1 MPLFKSRRPAIEQN
15 RKPLVIAHRGASAF
29 APENTLAAFKLAIAL
44 GADGVELDAQL
55 SSDGQAVVIHDAR
68 VNRTTNRTGLVQ
80 SFTAAELQQLDAG
93 GWFERRL
100 IMRPRLRA
108 SLEREAAFARKDD
121 LSLSVEPV
129 PTLRSVLALLARA
142 KLRRIYIEFKGSHAN
157 MKALVEEVILLIRE
171 FRLERVVTL
180 LSFDH
185 ESVRLAK
192 RRAGGIRTAATF
204 SIAGQRGITA
214 RSVIRAIQDVDAD
227 EAALHY
233 GLATRRMVEA
243 LHEHDL
249 AVSAWTANSKLV
261 MRRLA
266 ASGVDSIMT
275 NYPKRLIEILEIN
288 RSGIHA

>member
-1 MPLFKSRRPAIEQN
+1 MPLFKSRRPAIEHN

-29 APENTLAAFKLAIAL
+29 APENTLAAFKLAVAH

-80 SFTAAELQQLDAG
+80 NFTAAELQQLDAG

-108 SLEREAAFARKDD
+108 TLEREASFALKRG
-121 LSLSVEPV
+121 LSVSVEPV
-129 PTLRSVLALLARA
+129 PTLHSVLALLARA
-142 KLRRIYIEFKGSHAN
+142 RLQRIYIEFKGSKAN
-157 MKALVEEVILLIRE
+157 MRALVEEVISLIRE
-171 FRLERVVTL
+171 FRLERVATL
-180 LSFDH
+180 LSFNH
-185 ESVRLAK
+185 ESVKLAK
-192 RRAGGIRTAATF
+192 QLAGDIRTAATF
-204 SIAGQRGITA
+204 SIAGQRWITA
-214 RSVIRAIQDVDAD
+214 RSVIRATLDVDAD

-243 LHEHDL
+243 LHARDL
-249 AVSAWTANSKLV
+249 AVSAWTANSRLV

-266 ASGVDSIMT
+266 ACGVDSIMT
-275 NYPKRLIEILEIN
+275 NYPKRLIDILEIN
-288 RSGIHA
+288 RSGTHG